1 MRIPKVGNQFACLK
15 EMVTRLGEAV
25 GEVGMES
32 CRGAGKE
39 LEVSFVIFLWPVGF
53 WFRGFLVDFNMTI
66 F

>member
-1 MRIPKVGNQFACLK
+1 MRISKVGNQFACLE

-39 LEVSFVIFLWPVGF
+39 LEVSFVIFFGQLGFGSGGF
-53 WFRGFLVDFNMTI
+53 WWILT
-66 F
+66 